1 MTKFRTTGLAWNPAT
16 RAWDMPVS
24 VEHGAAYQANA
35 WRNIN
40 KDWVK
45 DIRQTEIPA

>member
-1 MTKFRTTGLAWNPAT
+1 MTKYRTTGLAWNPTT
-16 RAWDMPVS
+16 RDWDMPVS
-24 VEHGAAYQANA
+24 VEHGAAHEANA

-45 DIRQTEIPA
+45 NIRQTEIPA